1 MCRLRR
7 RLPSTRVGPST
18 CPAAAFPSLGRPAS
32 GEKYYDNCTS
42 APWTEAAAPPSPL
55 QYSHHLVMAGL
66 SLQGRFPAAR
76 GKGAPQA
83 SLLPPPAAWGA
94 PKAVKFRLEPF
105 GAPPSTCEPPSYAL
119 PPSSLLPVRCMWF
132 LPGPAPVAG
141 LKKEWEMCPS
151 VGRTA
156 IGAPK
161 GRREK
166 ERRQQQFLS
175 AQVLGLRV
183 GRSSAA

>member
-1 MCRLRR
+1 
-7 RLPSTRVGPST
+7 
-18 CPAAAFPSLGRPAS
+18 
-32 GEKYYDNCTS
+32 
-42 APWTEAAAPPSPL
+42 
-55 QYSHHLVMAGL
+55 MAGL

-141 LKKEWEMCPS
+141 GLKKEWEMCPS

-161 GRREK
+161 GRRR
-166 ERRQQQFLS
+166 ERRKTAAVSFPAGPWLAGRS
-175 AQVLGLRV
+175 V
-183 GRSSAA
+183 GRRQLDIDPPRLPPPLSISLSGLSPPLLLFWHACLTE